1 MQGVGGV
8 GWEILVRWLHV
19 TAAIFWVGGQLFLVA
34 VVLPVLHR
42 TLPGTE
48 RSRIAGALGRRFA
61 VLSGGAL
68 VLLVGTGIANAWFH
82 GASGPVLRDTTWG
95 HVLVAKSALAAIV
108 VAMTI
113 LHGGHYGRRLERM
126 QAAGEVLDTPGRQ
139 RLRRQSI
146 GLSVVN
152 LGLNLVIVALAA
164 WLTVLP

>member
-1 MQGVGGV
+1 M

-42 TLPGTE
+42 TLPSTE

-61 VLSGGAL
+61 ILSGAAL
-68 VLLVGTGIANAWFH
+68 VILVGTGIANARFH

-95 HVLVAKSALAAIV
+95 NVLVAKSVLAAVV
-108 VAMTI
+108 VAITI
-113 LHGGHYGRRLERM
+113 LHGGYYGRRLERM
-126 QAAGEVLDTPGRQ
+126 QDAGKLLDTAGRQ
-139 RLRRQSI
+139 RLQRQSVV
-146 GLSVVN
+146 LSGAN